1 MATAMKE
8 PDGNL
13 MENSIASPA
22 ARLYQMLNYDLTQ
35 MIYVVVK
42 LGVPDLLANGP
53 RPADELASSVGVHA
67 RSLYRLLR
75 AMASLELFAEDSA
88 GRFSLTPL
96 SELLRSG
103 IPGSLRPFALAYGEP
118 WWWSAWGSLL
128 YSVQTGRTAFDHVQ
142 GSGLFEFLAQDAQ
155 AARIFNAN
163 MTAMTSEEAQAVVAA
178 YDFSTTRF
186 LVDVGGGQ
194 GALTAA
200 VLHAHPQVRAI
211 IFDLP
216 SVVEEAAHRL
226 ESAGIIDRCEVVG
239 GNFFERI
246 PGGGDVYTLK
256 DILHDWDD
264 PQAENILHTCR
275 AAMDRSARLLVI
287 ERIIR
292 PGKDALA
299 GKLTDISMLVFTGG
313 KERTEGEYRTLLTS
327 AGFHVKGIISTGEA
341 DIIEAAPVDR

>member
-1 MATAMKE
+1 MATAMKGPE
-8 PDGNL
+8 GNI
-13 MENSIASPA
+13 MDNTIASPA
-22 ARLYQMLNYDLTQ
+22 ARLFQMLNYDLTQ

-42 LGVPDLLANGP
+42 LGVPDLLADGP
-53 RPADELASSVGVHA
+53 RPADEIASSVGVHV

-75 AMASLELFAEDSA
+75 ALASLDLFVEDSS

-128 YSVQTGRTAFDHVQ
+128 YSVQTGRTAFEHVQ
-142 GSGLFEFLAQDAQ
+142 GRSLFEFLAHDAE
-155 AARIFNAN
+155 AAQIFNAN
-163 MTAMTSEEAQAVVAA
+163 MTAMTSEESQAVVTA
-178 YDFSTTRF
+178 YDFSRMRL

-194 GALTAA
+194 GALAAA
-200 VLHAHPQVRAI
+200 VLQNNPEARAI

-216 SVVEEAAHRL
+216 SVVEQARKRL
-226 ESAGIIDRCEVVG
+226 VLSGMVERYEVVG
-239 GNFFERI
+239 GNFFEQV
-246 PGGGDVYTLK
+246 PAGGDVYTLK

-264 PQAENILHTCR
+264 PQAVNILQACH
-275 AAMDRSARLLVI
+275 AAMGRSARLLVI

-292 PGKDALA
+292 PGKDGVA

-313 KERTEGEYRTLLTS
+313 KERTEGEYRALLDS
-327 AGFHVKGIISTGEA
+327 AGFLVKGIVSTGGT
-341 DIIEAAPVDR
+341 DIIEAVPA